1 MEKVL
6 EIYRWIA
13 DIFLPPGNEWAC
25 RKATMEGEKG
35 LLEGGAG
42 ARGAGC
48 SREPGV
54 CTAVCCLVFWAG
66 SSVLINSLPAGLLE
80 HTVSHEVRASAEK
93 FAGFKKVNHPAA
105 QSNGGETKWTLT

>member
-13 DIFLPPGNEWAC
+13 DVFLPPGNVVAEKPPS
-25 RKATMEGEKG
+25 RKATMEGKKG

-48 SREPGV
+48 SREPESALLFAVWYSGQA
-54 CTAVCCLVFWAG
+54 AVC
-66 SSVLINSLPAGLLE
+66 
-80 HTVSHEVRASAEK
+80 
-93 FAGFKKVNHPAA
+93 
-105 QSNGGETKWTLT
+105 